1 MGNSEGMG
9 SSVTSKLRAVLFD
22 RDGTLV
28 VDVPYNGDPGLVTP
42 MPGAKAVLDA
52 LRADGIATGVI
63 SNQSGIARGLITAA
77 DVADVNARVEE
88 LLGPFD
94 VWEVCPH
101 SEADSCA
108 CRKPEPGMVHSACRK
123 LGIQESE
130 AALIGDIGADVRAA
144 EAAGATGVLVPTP
157 VTRAEEV
164 AQAQL
169 VASSLAE
176 AVSLL
181 SERP

>member
-1 MGNSEGMG
+1 M
-9 SSVTSKLRAVLFD
+9 
-22 RDGTLV
+22 
-28 VDVPYNGDPGLVTP
+28 
-42 MPGAKAVLDA
+42 
-52 LRADGIATGVI
+52 
-63 SNQSGIARGLITAA
+63 ITAA
-77 DVADVNARVEE
+77 DVAGVNARVEE

-101 SEADSCA
+101 SEQDGCS
-108 CRKPEPGMVHSACRK
+108 CRKPAPGMVHSACRK
-123 LGIQESE
+123 LGIRESE

-164 AQAQL
+164 AAAGL
-169 VASSLAE
+169 VARDLAE

-181 SERP
+181 VGQP